1 MFDQQIELH
10 VLPKKKIKEFTRNL
24 FTSKWKAY
32 LELFPKSEAYGISLK
47 HYENIKSWGI
57 SSKNTKPGNKDCV

>member
-1 MFDQQIELH
+1 MLDQQIELN

-32 LELFPKSEAYGISLK
+32 LELFPKSEAYDISLK
-47 HYENIKSWGI
+47 HYENIKS
-57 SSKNTKPGNKDCV
+57 

>member
-1 MFDQQIELH
+1 MLDQQIELN

-32 LELFPKSEAYGISLK
+32 LELFSKSEAYGISLK

-57 SSKNTKPGNKDCV
+57 SSKNTKPGNKDCL